1 MLKDWATQLS
11 AGARLDTMKAGLSD
25 EEVKRQMSTPG
36 TWPSDS
42 LFEPGAQV
50 RVHSLQS
57 AAHSRRNG
65 TCGRLGEFIPESG
78 RWAVQF
84 EGDDRPGLAVR
95 PANLEFVAAAPAR
108 RPGWEEEDDYEDDED
123 EDEEAEEDDEEDD
136 EEEDD
141 EFEWP
146 VQVHPLDDLK
156 ELCPSVFKDPRNF
169 VPVTG
174 PEGVV
179 VR

>member
-1 MLKDWATQLS
+1 MQ
-11 AGARLDTMKAGLSD
+11 
-25 EEVKRQMSTPG
+25 
-36 TWPSDS
+36 
-42 LFEPGAQV
+42 
-50 RVHSLQS
+50 VHSLQS
-57 AAHSRRNG
+57 AAHSPRNG
-65 TCGRLGEFIPESG
+65 TCGRLREFIPESG

-123 EDEEAEEDDEEDD
+123 DEDEDDYEDEDEEEDDEEDED
-136 EEEDD
+136 EEEDEEDDD